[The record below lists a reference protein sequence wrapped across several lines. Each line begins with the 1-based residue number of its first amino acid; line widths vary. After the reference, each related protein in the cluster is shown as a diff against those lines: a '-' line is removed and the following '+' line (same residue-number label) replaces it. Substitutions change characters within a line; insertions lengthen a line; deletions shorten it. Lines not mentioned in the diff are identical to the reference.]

1 MPDSTPIPTP
11 LHQRWLRLRFQM
23 LPFLVFLLAAGLG
36 IWLWGE
42 HSGLLSTVGE
52 VEAIRM
58 VITAPADG
66 RLIVGD
72 QDWQL
77 FQEVKEGEIL
87 VRMDDGPSRLAIATL
102 QKRVEQLK
110 KELAATRA
118 QMEQEFADLALRT
131 RSLEYERIIR
141 LRRLALDIEERTLD
155 KLDRQATIESD
166 KIELTRLSEQ
176 HAQLEAL
183 RKQGNETPER
193 VRDVRLQRDVVQERL
208 RRNQDYLTEADRQ
221 LTAAKKRENELS
233 ISPED
238 VPATQPAPMET
249 FLGPVRAGIV
259 IVQAEMRQIEL
270 TIKNLEVCSPFGGVV
285 REIFFNPGQT
295 VRMGEPIMT
304 IVARDASHVV
314 CYVRDHQRIQPQL
327 LMKVKVRVR
336 SLPVRTV
343 EGTVDQ
349 VGPQVVRIP
358 RQHLQDPQLVEWGL
372 PIRVRIDRAAGLRP
386 GEMVNLMFPR
396 PE

>member
-1 MPDSTPIPTP
+1 VSGSTPIPTP
-11 LHQRWLRLRFQM
+11 LHQRWLRLRFRL
-23 LPFLVFLLAAGLG
+23 LPVLMFLVAASLG
-36 IWLWGE
+36 IWLWGQ

-66 RLIVGD
+66 RLVIAD

-77 FQEVKEGEIL
+77 FQEVKEGQVL

-102 QKRVEQLK
+102 QKQVEQLK
-110 KELAATRA
+110 KQLAATRA
-118 QMEQEFADLALRT
+118 QMEREFADLALRT

-155 KLDRQATIESD
+155 KLDRQAMVESD

-176 HAQLEAL
+176 YAQLEAL

-193 VRDVRLQRDVVQERL
+193 VRDIRLQRDVVQERL
-208 RRNQDYLTEADRQ
+208 RRNQDYLTEADLQ
-221 LTAAKKRENELS
+221 LTAARKRKNELAV
-233 ISPED
+233 SPED
-238 VPATQPAPMET
+238 VPTTQPAPMET
-249 FLGPVRAGIV
+249 FLGPVRAGIA
-259 IVQAEMRQIEL
+259 IVQAEMTQIEL
-270 TIKNLEVCSPFGGVV
+270 DIKNLEVCASFNGVV
-285 REIFFNPGQT
+285 REIFYGAGQT
-295 VRMGEPIMT
+295 IRMGEPVMT

-327 LMKVKVRVR
+327 HMKVKVRVR
-336 SLPVRTV
+336 SLPIRTV
-343 EGTVDQ
+343 AGTVDQ

-358 RQHLQDPQLVEWGL
+358 RQHLHDPQLVEWGL

-386 GEMVNLMFPR
+386 GEMVNLIFPR
-396 PE
+396 PQ